1 MLSLVIAMACSALAG
16 YVAGMLMKMNGVWY
30 FYVILGLIGGLVG
43 DLAFSLIGLKSVSPI
58 GNIIVSV
65 IGACIV
71 VFLYRKLKK

>member
-1 MLSLVIAMACSALAG
+1 MWSLILALACSGLAG
-16 YVAGMLMKMNGVWY
+16 YLAGMLMKMKGVWY
-30 FYVILGLIGGLVG
+30 FYVILGLVGGLVG
-43 DLAFSLIGLKSVSPI
+43 DLVFSLIGLKSFSPI